1 MTEETIVIFDAGIVE
16 VLSVLSLFLV
26 AVIGAIITYQA
37 YRGAKRN
44 DSTSMFYLA
53 IGLLFLTVVP
63 FLLNVTLTTLLP
75 VMQVETVF
83 AQNVSRLAGLL
94 AIFYSLYGTR

>member
-1 MTEETIVIFDAGIVE
+1 MTDETVVIFDAGMIE
-16 VLSVLSLFLV
+16 ILSVISLFLV
-26 AVIGAIITYQA
+26 AAIGAIITYQA

-44 DSTSMFYLA
+44 DSSSMLYLA

-63 FLLNVTLTTLLP
+63 FVLNVTLTTLLP
-75 VMQVETVF
+75 VTQVETVF

-94 AIFYSLYGTR
+94 AIFYSLYGT